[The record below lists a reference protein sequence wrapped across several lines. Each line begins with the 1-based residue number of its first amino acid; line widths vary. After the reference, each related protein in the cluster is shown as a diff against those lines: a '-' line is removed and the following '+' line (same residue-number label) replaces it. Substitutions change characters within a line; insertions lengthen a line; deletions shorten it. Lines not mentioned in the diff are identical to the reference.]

1 VPAVEPAV
9 VPPPAFTC
17 VLAAD
22 DDRGIGIG
30 SGLPWPKLAGD
41 VAHFKAITT
50 QTREPGR
57 RNAIVMG
64 RRTWDT
70 LPARCQPLPGR
81 LNIVVSRQALVV
93 PDGVLLAAGLDAAM
107 AAATSSGV
115 ETIHMVGGGSLYAE
129 ALRHPGCQ
137 VVYYTRIAGRFQ
149 ADTFVPAFED
159 DFVLEASEP
168 RSDAGVAYVI
178 ERWRR
183 R

>member
-1 VPAVEPAV
+1 VEPAV

-22 DDRGIGIG
+22 EQRGIGR
-30 SGLPWPKLAGD
+30 SNGLPWPRLPGD

-50 QTREPGR
+50 GTREPGR
-57 RNAIVMG
+57 QNAVVMG
-64 RRTWDT
+64 RHTWES

-81 LNIVVSRQALVV
+81 INAIVSRGLTDA
-93 PDGVLLAAGLDAAM
+93 PDGVLIAHTLESAV
-107 AAATSSGV
+107 AAAASAGA
-115 ETIHMVGGGSLYAE
+115 ETVHVVGGGALYAE
-129 ALRHPGCQ
+129 AMRHPGCQ
-137 VVYYTRIAGRFQ
+137 VIYYTRIAARFD

-159 DFVLEASEP
+159 DFVLEAS
-168 RSDAGVAYVI
+168 DAARVEADVSYVI